1 VSTWGDQLKE
11 LGEIRKR
18 SLPEGLSE
26 FDILRRRYLKAL
38 ADRTGRAVIVYA
50 TAYLEP
56 RPTLDSP
63 QALSVHLGD
72 IQGFMEAVSNV
83 QEREVDLFLHSPG
96 GSAEAAESIVEYL
109 RTRFDHIRVIVPV
122 AAMSAATMIAL
133 SADEIVMGAHSQ
145 LGPIDPQFTIST
157 PEGPRSAPAQ
167 TILDQFELAKRE
179 CADPKNIAGWL
190 PILRS
195 YSPGLIAQCTHQREL
210 GESFVARWLER
221 YMFKDDQDAVGK
233 AKTAAAWFADFK
245 EFKSHGR
252 RVSREDARR
261 LGLRILDLEADGEL
275 QDAMLSVYHAIH
287 HTLTGTGAAKII
299 ENHHGRAAII
309 MVQQM
314 VLTQQQ
320 APNPGL
326 SRPGQPALP
335 ASATPPAL
343 NREQRRKQAR
353 QARKKS

>member
-11 LGEIRKR
+11 LGEIKKMP
-18 SLPEGLSE
+18 LPEGLSE
-26 FDILRRRYLKAL
+26 FDILRRRYLTAL

-56 RPTLDSP
+56 RPTLDS

-83 QEREVDLFLHSPG
+83 KEREVDLFLHSPG
-96 GSAEAAESIVEYL
+96 GSAEAAESLVEYL
-109 RTRFDHIRVIVPV
+109 RTRFVDIRVIVPV

-133 SADEIVMGAHSQ
+133 GADEIVMGAHSQ

-167 TILDQFELAKRE
+167 AILDQFELAKQQ
-179 CADPKNIAGWL
+179 CADPKNIAAWL

-221 YMFKDDQDAVGK
+221 YMFKSDPDSVSK
-233 AKTAAAWFADFK
+233 AKAAAAWFADFN

-261 LGLRILDLEADGEL
+261 LGLRVLDLEADGEL

-287 HTLTGTGAAKII
+287 HTFTGTGAAKII

-309 MVQQM
+309 MMQQ
-314 VLTQQQ
+314 VIVQQ

-326 SRPGQPALP
+326 ARPGQPASP
-335 ASATPPAL
+335 APQTLPAL
-343 NREQRRKQAR
+343 NREQRRQQAR
-353 QARKKS
+353 QARKKRS

>member
-26 FDILRRRYLKAL
+26 FDVLRRKYLTAL

-56 RPTLDSP
+56 RPTVDSP

-72 IQGFMEAVSNV
+72 VQGFMEAVSNV
-83 QEREVDLFLHSPG
+83 GEREVDLFLHSPG
-96 GSAEAAESIVEYL
+96 GSAEAAESIVDYL

-167 TILDQFELAKRE
+167 AILDQFELAKQE
-179 CADPKNIAGWL
+179 CVDPRNIAAWL

-221 YMFKDDQDAVGK
+221 YMFKDEPDAVAK
-233 AKTAAAWFADFK
+233 AKDAAAWFADFK
-245 EFKSHGR
+245 QFQSHGR
-252 RVSREDARR
+252 RVSRDDARQ
-261 LGLRILDLEADGEL
+261 LGLRVLDLEADGEL

-287 HTLTGTGAAKII
+287 HTFTGTAASKII
-299 ENHHGRAAII
+299 ENHHGRALIH

-314 VLTQQQ
+314 VVAQQQ

-326 SRPGQPALP
+326 PRPGQPAL
-335 ASATPPAL
+335 PPAL

-353 QARKKS
+353 QARKKP